1 MCAHDTRV
9 EKRHRFMLR
18 SKKDPQ
24 QQQNRKKRKRKKKV
38 FQVSRNK
45 NTRPERKT
53 TSYSVLYSG
62 SVLTKIQH
70 FLSYIAVPDVSRL
83 KIQERPV
90 LWYLDPGGKRE
101 NQGEFYFRIYFIH
114 HKSIHMG
121 ILTLISSQRQPK
133 WIPRAIR
140 SLRSSKKAGRKI
152 KIYFWPKKKSLPTPG
167 DTWQKLRLPTSQVY
181 TLENAYG

>member
-1 MCAHDTRV
+1 
-9 EKRHRFMLR
+9 MLR

-90 LWYLDPGGKRE
+90 L
-101 NQGEFYFRIYFIH
+101 
-114 HKSIHMG
+114 
-121 ILTLISSQRQPK
+121 
-133 WIPRAIR
+133 
-140 SLRSSKKAGRKI
+140 
-152 KIYFWPKKKSLPTPG
+152 
-167 DTWQKLRLPTSQVY
+167 
-181 TLENAYG
+181 